1 MVGAWRSRRRE
12 VTIPL
17 PRPSRISGRLGRSW
31 GLPLCFAAL
40 QPRFPW
46 YAGPGIPP
54 RRYAARRLSP
64 LVVLVAK
71 QKQLEG
77 FFYAVVQ
84 GGRESLIQGRCVP
97 DGRFSHLYHGGDIR
111 PLRAE
116 YSEPSKGR
124 GEEVASHLS
133 APRARQSQ
141 RAGPGANA
149 FRRCLPERAGQPRL
163 RRFSRE
169 GLRCRNRRSAP

>member
-1 MVGAWRSRRRE
+1 MGSAD
-12 VTIPL
+12 
-17 PRPSRISGRLGRSW
+17 LG
-31 GLPLCFAAL
+31 FAARHRCF
-40 QPRFPW
+40 PR

-77 FFYAVVQ
+77 FFYLVVRRR
-84 GGRESLIQGRCVP
+84 RESLIQGRCVP
-97 DGRFSHLYHGGDIR
+97 NGRFPHLYHGGDIR
-111 PLRAE
+111 SLRAE

-141 RAGPGANA
+141 RTGPGANA

>member
-1 MVGAWRSRRRE
+1 MGSAD
-12 VTIPL
+12 
-17 PRPSRISGRLGRSW
+17 
-31 GLPLCFAAL
+31 LCFAV
-40 QPRFPW
+40 RHRCFSR

-54 RRYAARRLSP
+54 RRYAAGRLGP
-64 LVVLVAK
+64 LVVVFSK
-71 QKQLEG
+71 NEQLEG
-77 FFYAVVQ
+77 FFYLVVRRR
-84 GGRESLIQGRCVP
+84 RESLIQGRCVP

>member
-1 MVGAWRSRRRE
+1 MPEIGHPSSSRGANAGSRGRRLRCRYSLTWPYVRMPFAWTRRRGRRS
-12 VTIPL
+12 L
-17 PRPSRISGRLGRSW
+17 PKRLMLMKTARFLAGW
-31 GLPLCFAAL
+31 G
-40 QPRFPW
+40 
-46 YAGPGIPP
+46 
-54 RRYAARRLSP
+54 ARG
-64 LVVLVAK
+64 V
-71 QKQLEG
+71 
-77 FFYAVVQ
+77 
-84 GGRESLIQGRCVP
+84 GRESLIQGRCVP
-97 DGRFSHLYHGGDIR
+97 NGRFSHLYHGGDIR

-149 FRRCLPERAGQPRL
+149 FRKCLPERAGQPRL

>member
-1 MVGAWRSRRRE
+1 MLVGSAD
-12 VTIPL
+12 
-17 PRPSRISGRLGRSW
+17 LG
-31 GLPLCFAAL
+31 FAARHRCF
-40 QPRFPW
+40 PR

-77 FFYAVVQ
+77 FFYLVVRRR
-84 GGRESLIQGRCVP
+84 RESLIQGRCVLN
-97 DGRFSHLYHGGDIR
+97 GRYSHLYHGGDIR

-141 RAGPGANA
+141 RTGPGANA
-149 FRRCLPERAGQPRL
+149 FRRCLPERAGRPRL